1 MGAYLL
7 VRFILATL
15 RSLPFPAALRLS
27 RAYVGL
33 LDAAV
38 PKFRRT
44 ARRNLEIAGLPDP
57 DSVVAGM
64 WRSIARN
71 LAVFARLPDIDRKNV
86 HQWIRYDGFEHYQ
99 AAKARGR
106 GVLFATAHLG
116 NWELSA
122 YAHALLAE
130 PMNVLV
136 RPLDNPYVDAL
147 VEKRRTL
154 SGNRVIGKH
163 EAARSIL
170 RALHGNEAV
179 GILADQNVLPGEGV
193 FVNVFG
199 VPACATSAFAKIA
212 HHTGA
217 AVIPGFAFWS
227 EPDRS
232 YVLRFYPVIPIS
244 GDLIADTQAIQRAIE
259 HAVRAHPDQWLW
271 IHRRWKTRPPGE
283 PPIY

>member
-1 MGAYLL
+1 M
-7 VRFILATL
+7 
-15 RSLPFPAALRLS
+15 
-27 RAYVGL
+27 
-33 LDAAV
+33 
-38 PKFRRT
+38 
-44 ARRNLEIAGLPDP
+44 
-57 DSVVAGM
+57 
-64 WRSIARN
+64 
-71 LAVFARLPDIDRKNV
+71 
-86 HQWIRYDGFEHYQ
+86 
-99 AAKARGR
+99 
-106 GVLFATAHLG
+106 
-116 NWELSA
+116 
-122 YAHALLAE
+122 
-130 PMNVLV
+130 
-136 RPLDNPYVDAL
+136 
-147 VEKRRTL
+147 
-154 SGNRVIGKH
+154 IGKH

-170 RALHGNEAV
+170 RALHNNQAV

-232 YVLRFYPVIPIS
+232 YVLRFYPVVPMR
-244 GDLIADTQAIQRAIE
+244 GDLAADTQAIQSAIE